1 MELLIEE
8 AQTNVQHEA
17 VRHLETCVFA
27 NEKHID
33 LPPLT
38 EITCK
43 NLFRLLAREKLSGL
57 PVATLSVAE
66 GEVHP
71 RLLNHRAPGIRRG
84 ESSARYTRLAV
95 RREWRG
101 QGLHLSLFLEAQ
113 RRFIT
118 PAGIRHTWFLFDAGR
133 RFPSLLETVL
143 RFECDTKVVQSE
155 YGPCRMLF
163 RDELSIT
170 AQRGNRSASAY
181 IAAVAASS
189 AQVAYPMTPSADAL
203 LVHPAA

>member
-8 AQTNVQHEA
+8 AQTNVHHEA
-17 VRHLETCVFA
+17 IRHLETCVFV

-38 EITCK
+38 EK
-43 NLFRLLAREKLSGL
+43 SGRKLFRLLAREKLSGL

-71 RLLNHRAPGIRRG
+71 RLLNHRASGIRRG

-101 QGLHLSLFLEAQ
+101 RGLHLSLFLEAQ
-113 RRFIT
+113 RHFIT
-118 PAGIRHTWFLFDAGR
+118 PAGIRHTWFLIETGQR
-133 RFPSLLETVL
+133 SPSLLETVL
-143 RFECDTKVVQSE
+143 RFGCDTKVVQSE

-170 AQRGNRSASAY
+170 AQRGNRSAWAY
-181 IAAVAASS
+181 IAALAASS
-189 AQVAYPMTPSADAL
+189 GQVAYPMTPSADAL